1 MSIGTLPF
9 FDMANMPEDWLSLID
24 LKERLNIVRAE
35 RDFELTD
42 WLSAAVQRIENKTGL
57 PMLERE
63 IQIPAQDGDIGYV
76 IGYRELRD
84 VTEYDSMEAYEDG
97 EDGTVIDNPDI
108 VVLAGRFDHLA
119 SRLKA
124 KVQGFHVYRV
134 QIGLE
139 PADFPILSAVMTTF
153 CRYLYEGK
161 DALRV
166 EGVSRAVFDE
176 LLKPL
181 DLWGLQDAWGW
192 VK

>member
-1 MSIGTLPF
+1 
-9 FDMANMPEDWLSLID
+9 MANMPEDWLSLID

-35 RDFELTD
+35 RDFELMD
-42 WLSAAVQRIENKTGL
+42 WLAAAVQRIENKTGL

-63 IQIPAQDGDIGYV
+63 IHVPAVDGNIGYV
-76 IGYRELRD
+76 VGYRDVRE
-84 VTEYDSMEAYEDG
+84 VTEYDSMDAYEDG
-97 EDGTVIDNPDI
+97 EAGTKVVPDPEI
-108 VVLAGRFDHLA
+108 VLLSGRFENVA
-119 SRLKA
+119 KRLKA
-124 KVQGFHVYRV
+124 KIQGFHVYDI

-181 DLWGLQDAWGW
+181 DLVGLQDAWGF